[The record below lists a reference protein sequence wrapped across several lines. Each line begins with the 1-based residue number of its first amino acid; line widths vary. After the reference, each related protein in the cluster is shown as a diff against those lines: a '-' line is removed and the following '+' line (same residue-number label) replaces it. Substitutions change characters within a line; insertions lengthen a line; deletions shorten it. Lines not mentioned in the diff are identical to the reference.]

1 MEQHKDLGNNYDLAC
16 YRIEQSKVNM
26 KDAELLI
33 ANNSFL
39 SANNRLYYALFD
51 AVSAVL
57 LFNNMKFNK
66 HKDALGQFN
75 KNFVHAGIF
84 PKEYGAKLHEA
95 EYIRNS
101 SDYGGRN
108 IVKEDITYEIY
119 NFAKLFLN
127 DIYDYC
133 YQNFK
138 DNMTECTLKLVH
150 QEG

>member
-1 MEQHKDLGNNYDLAC
+1 MEQRNDLGNNYDLAC
-16 YRIEQSKVNM
+16 YRLEQSKINM
-26 KDAELLI
+26 QDAELLI
-33 ANNSFL
+33 ANKSFL
-39 SANNRLYYALFD
+39 SANNRLYYSLFD

-57 LFNNMKFNK
+57 LFKNMKFNK

-108 IVKEDITYEIY
+108 IVKEELTYEICT
-119 NFAKLFLN
+119 FTKMFLN
-127 DIYDYC
+127 DIYEYC

-138 DNMTECTLKLVH
+138 DNLTERTLNLVR
-150 QEG
+150 QEE